1 MSQRGNYLAVQWLE
15 LYTLTAEGPGSVL
28 DQGIKIPQ
36 AAQCG
41 INKNPLMSLHIL
53 SLAIILICFGV
64 TDVIDSNQYTHF
76 TSHNNTM
83 WALGKDINK
92 TLMFL

>member
-15 LYTLTAEGPGSVL
+15 VYTLTAEGPASVP

-41 INKNPLMSLHIL
+41 QINK
-53 SLAIILICFGV
+53 
-64 TDVIDSNQYTHF
+64 
-76 TSHNNTM
+76 
-83 WALGKDINK
+83 
-92 TLMFL
+92 

>member
-15 LYTLTAEGPGSVL
+15 LYPLTAEGPGSVL

-41 INKNPLMSLHIL
+41 QINK
-53 SLAIILICFGV
+53 
-64 TDVIDSNQYTHF
+64 
-76 TSHNNTM
+76 
-83 WALGKDINK
+83 
-92 TLMFL
+92 